1 MSIGGSSSPSLSPS
15 LPPSLALS
23 KDTDFLELDLE
34 ALSQIIRILG
44 KDPNLSILCADDEM
58 PLLLGVVDRADRA
71 VEGMTLP
78 FAVFNHSIQHSL
90 ETFARSIIG
99 DLEIVNL
106 GSMCEER
113 GEESFVLPIA

>member
-58 PLLLGVVDRADRA
+58 PLLLGVVDRAER
-71 VEGMTLP
+71 
-78 FAVFNHSIQHSL
+78 
-90 ETFARSIIG
+90 IG
-99 DLEIVNL
+99 LL
-106 GSMCEER
+106 K
-113 GEESFVLPIA
+113 A